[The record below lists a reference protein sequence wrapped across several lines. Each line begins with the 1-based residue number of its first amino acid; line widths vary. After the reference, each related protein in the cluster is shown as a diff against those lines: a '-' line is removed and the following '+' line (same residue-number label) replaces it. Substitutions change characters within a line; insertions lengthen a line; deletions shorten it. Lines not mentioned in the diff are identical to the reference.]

1 MPPKS
6 PGGGLIN
13 KKVTFNQKLLIMKHN
28 LLFEKKRYSPKY
40 VVKLAQKLRMEM
52 TSTEKILWS
61 KLCNK
66 QIDGLRFRNQHP
78 IDRYIMDFY
87 CHEIKLVI
95 EIDGGIHESQKEYD
109 ENRDHY
115 LAANK
120 YNVLRFNNMEIKHS
134 LNEVLAKI
142 RKCAIKIRNAKGT

>member
-1 MPPKS
+1 MAY
-6 PGGGLIN
+6 
-13 KKVTFNQKLLIMKHN
+13 VMKYIP
-28 LLFEKKRYSPKY
+28 LFRKKRYSPRY

-52 TSTEKILWS
+52 TTTEKILWS

-78 IDRYIMDFY
+78 IDRYIVDFY

-115 LAANK
+115 LAANN
-120 YNVLRFNNMEIKHS
+120 YNVLHFC
-134 LNEVLAKI
+134 NEDIQYSINDVFKKI
-142 RKCAIKIRNAKGT
+142 RKIASEIRKAKGKQ

>member
-1 MPPKS
+1 
-6 PGGGLIN
+6 
-13 KKVTFNQKLLIMKHN
+13 MKYN
-28 LLFEKKRYSPKY
+28 SLFGKKRYNPEY

-78 IDRYIMDFY
+78 IGRYIVDFY
-87 CHEIKLVI
+87 CHEIKFVI
-95 EIDGGIHESQKEYD
+95 ESDGGIHESQKEYD
-109 ENRDHY
+109 KNRDHY

-134 LNEVLAKI
+134 QNKVLAKI
-142 RKCAIKIRNAKGT
+142 RKCAIKIINAKGT